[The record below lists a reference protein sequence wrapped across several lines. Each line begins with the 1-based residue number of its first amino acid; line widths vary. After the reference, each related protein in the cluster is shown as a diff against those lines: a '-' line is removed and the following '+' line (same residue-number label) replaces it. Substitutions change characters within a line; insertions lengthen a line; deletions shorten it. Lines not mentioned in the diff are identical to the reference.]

1 VRGLVLCVGLVA
13 CAPAPETTWSATLVE
28 GGVEVQGSGPLG
40 EVVVR
45 DGLGRLV
52 MRAPAGP
59 QRLLV
64 PVRPPPGASWTV
76 QSGEAV
82 ATVSAPTGPV
92 SLRLEAPRGQ
102 GGRTVVDGDVVE
114 AWALGASKAA
124 LVVTAREAPTAVVV
138 RWGGEVHQRQLPVVG
153 HREVVEGPLVDGAL
167 EVQVDGEVTRIGLD
181 VTPRTVEEARGSIE
195 VVGEAFPTDP
205 RGVPDATRPVDT
217 LVLPPEPLR
226 RGLRALGMGRARD
239 DQAPWA
245 HQSLTL
251 HNHGDQPLDV
261 VVEARV
267 EGAGSEAFAPRVR
280 DASGLDRVIGVAR
293 LPPGAPVTVTLP
305 LYVDS
310 DALQGAQWVRRWS
323 VVPLGAEVALHEVD
337 APLYLRRGRVWTW
350 LGFAAALG
358 SAGLGWAL
366 LAWQGP
372 RWLRAQPTSDLVTIA
387 LFGALSYV
395 VAGVLQVVGHGVSAL
410 LGPFAPLLTGLPDDA
425 LRACLLATLLTLL
438 PRPGVAALATVTG
451 ALLRGLTLGSFHPVD
466 LLYVG
471 SVVFWLEASL
481 WLVGLTR
488 APSWRDGSWGAR
500 WLRVSLGLGLANVA
514 AVATGLCVAAAL
526 YRLYYAA
533 WYVALLLA
541 VPGFLYVAIGCA
553 VAVDLAASL
562 RRVAT

>member
-1 VRGLVLCVGLVA
+1 MA
-13 CAPAPETTWSATLVE
+13 NT
-28 GGVEVQGSGPLG
+28 
-40 EVVVR
+40 
-45 DGLGRLV
+45 
-52 MRAPAGP
+52 
-59 QRLLV
+59 
-64 PVRPPPGASWTV
+64 AS
-76 QSGEAV
+76 
-82 ATVSAPTGPV
+82 
-92 SLRLEAPRGQ
+92 R
-102 GGRTVVDGDVVE
+102 
-114 AWALGASKAA
+114 
-124 LVVTAREAPTAVVV
+124 
-138 RWGGEVHQRQLPVVG
+138 RWG
-153 HREVVEGPLVDGAL
+153 
-167 EVQVDGEVTRIGLD
+167 
-181 VTPRTVEEARGSIE
+181 
-195 VVGEAFPTDP
+195 
-205 RGVPDATRPVDT
+205 
-217 LVLPPEPLR
+217 
-226 RGLRALGMGRARD
+226 
-239 DQAPWA
+239 
-245 HQSLTL
+245 
-251 HNHGDQPLDV
+251 
-261 VVEARV
+261 
-267 EGAGSEAFAPRVR
+267 
-280 DASGLDRVIGVAR
+280 
-293 LPPGAPVTVTLP
+293 
-305 LYVDS
+305 
-310 DALQGAQWVRRWS
+310 
-323 VVPLGAEVALHEVD
+323 
-337 APLYLRRGRVWTW
+337 
-350 LGFAAALG
+350 
-358 SAGLGWAL
+358 
-366 LAWQGP
+366 WQGP